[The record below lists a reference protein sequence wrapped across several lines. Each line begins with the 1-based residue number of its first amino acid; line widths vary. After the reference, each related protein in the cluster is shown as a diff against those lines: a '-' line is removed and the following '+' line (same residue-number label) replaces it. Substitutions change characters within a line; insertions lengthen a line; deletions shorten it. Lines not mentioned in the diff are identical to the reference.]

1 METREQCCL
10 VTGSFLASFLGGTTS
25 ALRDGVTVGLT
36 LLYQGPILS
45 IQFLIQGFLFR
56 LCQGNGEDVRTY
68 SKCFTNGAISSNTIT
83 SLSLSCLLRHNYIVF
98 ISDPHL
104 QLPLS
109 LHPIGLFPSSTMHV
123 AMTIVLQSISLRSL
137 MN

>member
-25 ALRDGVTVGLT
+25 ALRDGVPSCIKDQS
-36 LLYQGPILS
+36 YLS
-45 IQFLIQGFLFR
+45 NSSFKAFYSGGSR

-109 LHPIGLFPSSTMHV
+109 LRPISLFPSSTMHV